1 MRRERGQFKRS
12 PRSRWLKGPLQQ
24 PAKVELAFMLPGF
37 RFLFAA
43 IILSMSILVFGLG
56 AAALLRAAHEE
67 FASAPA
73 WRGTPETVFA
83 QQNEATRPVLALLR
97 VDTPLEQ
104 QPVEQKASD
113 NVPALAAPAVIAL
126 APAEPERT
134 AALKPE
140 DSAPPE
146 AAKPEIAVAQ
156 TSPQVAAAPI
166 QADGTA
172 SAENMKIVAAL
183 PSANEAVP
191 VASEP
196 TSAPVSPDAKMAST
210 KIATL
215 GGPAVMIEP
224 PAASEKPDRSAIKK
238 RLRAQRAKERRRI
251 AQRARLARQAPL
263 QQPADGFAQPAAA
276 TIRTR

>member
-24 PAKVELAFMLPGF
+24 LAKVELAFMLPGF

-67 FASAPA
+67 FASTPA
-73 WRGTPETVFA
+73 WRGTPETMFA

-113 NVPALAAPAVIAL
+113 NVPAPAAPAVIAST
-126 APAEPERT
+126 PAEPERT
-134 AALKPE
+134 AALKPQ
-140 DSAPPE
+140 DSSPPE
-146 AAKPEIAVAQ
+146 AVKPEIPVSETA
-156 TSPQVAAAPI
+156 PQ
-166 QADGTA
+166 
-172 SAENMKIVAAL
+172 IVAA
-183 PSANEAVP
+183 PVQADTPASTDNVKIAAVSPANEAAS

-196 TSAPVSPDAKMAST
+196 TSASVSPHPDITST

-215 GGPAVMIEP
+215 GGPAVIIEP
-224 PAASEKPDRSAIKK
+224 PAASAKPDRSAINK
-238 RLRAQRAKERRRI
+238 RLRAQRAKERRRV
-251 AQRARLARQAPL
+251 AQRTRLARQTPP
-263 QQPADGFAQPAAA
+263 QPADGFAQPAAP
-276 TIRTR
+276 TVRSR